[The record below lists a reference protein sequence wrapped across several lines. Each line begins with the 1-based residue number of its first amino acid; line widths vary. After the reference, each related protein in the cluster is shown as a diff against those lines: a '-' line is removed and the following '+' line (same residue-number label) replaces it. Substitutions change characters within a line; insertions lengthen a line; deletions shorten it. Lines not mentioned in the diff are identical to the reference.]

1 MLAVST
7 ILLGKMAINRSS
19 VSTNSVE
26 KYNGN
31 TVEMLTSAPP
41 SDGILSSY
49 MQPGQLVGYYNG
61 VSDVVQLF
69 VVSGSGF
76 RIMRVG

>member
-1 MLAVST
+1 
-7 ILLGKMAINRSS
+7 MAINRSS
-19 VSTNSVE
+19 ISTNSVE

-31 TVEMLTSAPP
+31 TVEMLSSVPP
-41 SDGILSSY
+41 SDGVLANK

-61 VSDVVQLF
+61 LSDVVQLY

>member
-1 MLAVST
+1 
-7 ILLGKMAINRSS
+7 MAINRSS

-31 TVEMLTSAPP
+31 TIEMLSSAPP
-41 SDGILSSY
+41 SNGVLTTP
-49 MQPGQLVGYYNG
+49 MEPGQLVGYYNG

-69 VVSGSGF
+69 VVSGSGL

>member
-1 MLAVST
+1 
-7 ILLGKMAINRSS
+7 MAINRSS

-26 KYNGN
+26 NYNGN
-31 TVEMLTSAPP
+31 TIEMLSSEPP
-41 SDGILSSY
+41 SNGALSAY

>member
-1 MLAVST
+1 
-7 ILLGKMAINRSS
+7 MAINRSS

-31 TVEMLTSAPP
+31 TIEMLTSAPP
-41 SDGILSSY
+41 SDGILSNY

>member
-1 MLAVST
+1 MT
-7 ILLGKMAINRSS
+7 INRSS
-19 VSTNSVE
+19 VSTNSVD

-31 TVEMLTSAPP
+31 TVEMLSSEPP
-41 SDGILSSY
+41 SDGVLSDY